1 LSSLIIEVAEIRGKY
16 PVHRVG
22 DRIVIE
28 GPRIDFGRTDNLC
41 IHALAAPLHYAVAL
55 REGVDPGNLGL
66 SKGEKCAYI
75 QCVDPG
81 EPYTEGGSVVFRCYR
96 E

>member
-1 LSSLIIEVAEIRGKY
+1 MIIEVAEIRGKCS
-16 PVHRVG
+16 VHKVG

-28 GPRIDFGRTDNLC
+28 GARIDLARTDNLC
-41 IHALAAPLHYAVAL
+41 IHALAPLLHYAVAL
-55 REGVDPGNLGL
+55 REGVDPKKLGL
-66 SKGEKCAYI
+66 SKGEKSAYI

-81 EPYTEGGSVVFRCYR
+81 DPYTEGGSVIFKCYQ